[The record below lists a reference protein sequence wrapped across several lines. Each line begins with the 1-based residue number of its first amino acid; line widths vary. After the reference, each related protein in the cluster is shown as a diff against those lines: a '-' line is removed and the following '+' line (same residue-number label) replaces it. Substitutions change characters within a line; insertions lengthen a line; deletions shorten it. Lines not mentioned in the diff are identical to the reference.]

1 MRLDPYGQM
10 KGPEQVCTLFICLSA
25 PGENDY
31 MQSQES
37 LVTRCYAL
45 EFPDSSLEEASGCS
59 LSHFSPRILVN
70 QPKLPKTL
78 A

>member
-1 MRLDPYGQM
+1 MRLDLNGQM
-10 KGPEQVCTLFICLSA
+10 KGPEQVCTLFTSLSA

-45 EFPDSSLEEASGCS
+45 ESPDARLEEASSCS
-59 LSHFSPRILVN
+59 LSPSLHAFW
-70 QPKLPKTL
+70 
-78 A
+78 